1 MLTAKQTNRLTA
13 YENVETELTRTPD
26 VYKDDEG
33 MQEIA
38 AELTSHLAALKPLR
52 KDGVRDAKGTG
63 DDKAEAKQLLADIG
77 AEIAGDLYS
86 YGTKIKSRSL
96 QAEADYSAGD
106 LINLRGTRLIDVT
119 EHLLDVATERVG
131 EMKKLAISE
140 ARRTELRTVIDAF
153 GGKKNLGREAVGTG
167 KSGRLTTGGYF
178 AAIAELLKE
187 RLQRALRKYK
197 RSHPDFYT
205 RVSTAREVIDLPGSN
220 PGSGAKEKPH
230 A

>member
-26 VYKDDEG
+26 VYQDDEG

-52 KDGVRDAKGTG
+52 TAGVRDAKGTG
-63 DDKAEAKQLLADIG
+63 DEKAAAKTLLADIA
-77 AEIAGDLYS
+77 AEVAGDLYS

-96 QAEADYSAGD
+96 QAEADYAASD
-106 LINLRGTRLIDVT
+106 LLKLRGARLVDVT
-119 EHLLDVATERVG
+119 EHLLDVATERAD
-131 EMKKLAISE
+131 EMKKLAISD
-140 ARRTELRTVIDAF
+140 ARRAELRTAIDAF
-153 GGKKNLGREAVGTG
+153 GGKKNLGREAVGAG
-167 KSGRLTTGGYF
+167 KSARLTTGGHF
-178 AAIAELLKE
+178 AAIAELLKD

-197 RSHPDFYT
+197 RLSPDFYT

-220 PGSGAKEKPH
+220 PGGGKKEKP
-230 A
+230 